1 MTTVGRHI
9 EQLFLLSYSTRS
21 TAIQCWAWPVSYSYI
36 SYWTI

>member
-21 TAIQCWAWPVSYSYI
+21 TAIQYTMLSVTC
-36 SYWTI
+36 